1 MSSVRGAI
9 IALLAV
15 VSMSECLA
23 QSSKTSIRVQGHTD
37 VVVSDSS
44 VRLGD
49 IAHIDSASI
58 NDDEAILRL
67 RTLQISQSPK
77 AGESTLLEGAQVL
90 EKIKDNGIRLD
101 TILYSLPRQIKIT
114 RAYREVTND
123 ELEKAL
129 LSFLGSQD
137 KQIDLKQIMQDKPV
151 KIPTDSFGVE
161 VVALHA
167 TKPGHFGVDYRSVSG
182 SDEVRFQ
189 MRAMGDEWRLMPV
202 AAKPLRRGAVI
213 SAADVQLRKVN
224 AAAVLGDSV
233 RELGDVI
240 GKSAQRD
247 VGEGEMFNTAA
258 IATPPLVVAGSRVSM
273 LFRAGR
279 LEASAMGVA
288 LESGAERQEIK
299 VRNDA
304 SNKIVTARVVDKGL
318 VEVGGK

>member
-1 MSSVRGAI
+1 MLSFPI
-9 IALLAV
+9 
-15 VSMSECLA
+15 SETLA
-23 QSSKTSIRVQGHTD
+23 QASKTSIRVQGHND

-49 IAHIDSASI
+49 IAQIDSASI
-58 NDDEAILRL
+58 KDDETIVRL
-67 RTLQISQSPK
+67 RTLEVAQSPK
-77 AGESTLLEGAQVL
+77 AGESAVVEGAQVL
-90 EKIKDNGIRLD
+90 ERIKDNGIRLD

-114 RAYREVTND
+114 RAYREVTNE

-137 KQIDLKQIMQDKPV
+137 KQIDLKQIMHEKPV
-151 KIPTDSFGVE
+151 RIPTDSFGVE

-167 TKPGHFGVDYRSVSG
+167 TKPGHFGVDYRSVAG

-189 MRAMGDEWRLMPV
+189 MRAMGDEWQLMPV
-202 AAKPLRRGAVI
+202 ASRPLKKGVVI
-213 SAADVQLRKVN
+213 TAGDVQLRKVN

-247 VGEGEMFNTAA
+247 VGQGEMFNTAA
-258 IATPPLVVAGSRVSM
+258 IAMPPVVTAGSRVSM

-288 LESGAERQEIK
+288 LESGAVDQEIK
-299 VRNDA
+299 VRNEA
-304 SNKIVTARVVDKGL
+304 SSKVVTARVIDKGF
-318 VEVGGK
+318 VEVGGH

>member
-1 MSSVRGAI
+1 MSGARGAI
-9 IALLAV
+9 AALLV
-15 VSMSECLA
+15 IVSMSECLA
-23 QSSKTSIRVQGHTD
+23 QSDKTSIRVQGHSD

-58 NDDEAILRL
+58 KDDETIVRL
-67 RTLQISQSPK
+67 RTLQIAQSPK
-77 AGESTLLEGAQVL
+77 AGESTLLEGAQVV
-90 EKIKDNGIRLD
+90 EKIRDNGVRLD

-114 RAYREVTND
+114 RAYREVTNE

-137 KQIDLKQIMQDKPV
+137 KQIDLKQIMHDKPV
-151 KIPTDSFGVE
+151 RIPTDSFGVE
-161 VVALHA
+161 VVALHG

-182 SDEVRFQ
+182 ADEVRFQ
-189 MRAMGDEWRLMPV
+189 MRALGDEWRLMPV
-202 AAKPLRRGAVI
+202 ATSPLRKGAVI

-240 GKSAQRD
+240 GKSVQRD
-247 VGEGEMFNTAA
+247 IGQGEMFNTNA
-258 IATPPLVVAGSRVSM
+258 IALPALVLAGSRVSM

-288 LESGAERQEIK
+288 LESGVERQEIK
-299 VRNDA
+299 VRNET
-304 SNKIVTARVVDKGL
+304 SSKIVTARVIDKGL

>member
-1 MSSVRGAI
+1 
-9 IALLAV
+9 
-15 VSMSECLA
+15 
-23 QSSKTSIRVQGHTD
+23 
-37 VVVSDSS
+37 

-49 IAHIDSASI
+49 IAQIDSASI
-58 NDDEAILRL
+58 KDDETIVRL
-67 RTLQISQSPK
+67 RTLEVAQSPK
-77 AGESTLLEGAQVL
+77 AGESAVVEGAQVL
-90 EKIKDNGIRLD
+90 ERIKDNGIRLD

-114 RAYREVTND
+114 RAYREVTNE

-137 KQIDLKQIMQDKPV
+137 KQIDLKQIMHEKPV
-151 KIPTDSFGVE
+151 RIPTDSFGVE

-167 TKPGHFGVDYRSVSG
+167 TKPGHFGVDYRSVAG

-189 MRAMGDEWRLMPV
+189 MRAMGDERQLMPV
-202 AAKPLRRGAVI
+202 ASRPLKKGVVI
-213 SAADVQLRKVN
+213 TAGDVQLRKVN

-247 VGEGEMFNTAA
+247 VGQGEMFNTAA
-258 IATPPLVVAGSRVSM
+258 IAMPPVVTAGSRVSM

-288 LESGAERQEIK
+288 LESGAVDQEIK
-299 VRNDA
+299 VRNEA
-304 SNKIVTARVVDKGL
+304 SSKVVTARVIDKGF
-318 VEVGGK
+318 VEVGGH

>member
-1 MSSVRGAI
+1 MRSLRGALV
-9 IALLAV
+9 ALML
-15 VSMSECLA
+15 SFPISETLA
-23 QSSKTSIRVQGHTD
+23 QASKTSIRVQGHND

-49 IAHIDSASI
+49 IAQIDSASI
-58 NDDEAILRL
+58 KDDETIVRL
-67 RTLQISQSPK
+67 RTLEVAQSPK
-77 AGESTLLEGAQVL
+77 AGESAVVEGAQVL
-90 EKIKDNGIRLD
+90 ERIKDNGIRLD

-114 RAYREVTND
+114 RAYREVTNE

-137 KQIDLKQIMQDKPV
+137 KQIDLKQIMHEKPV
-151 KIPTDSFGVE
+151 RIPTDSFGVE

-167 TKPGHFGVDYRSVSG
+167 TKPGHFGVDYRSVAG

-189 MRAMGDEWRLMPV
+189 MRAMGDEWQLMPV
-202 AAKPLRRGAVI
+202 ASRPLKKGVVI
-213 SAADVQLRKVN
+213 TAGDVQLRKVN

-247 VGEGEMFNTAA
+247 VGQGEMFNTAA
-258 IATPPLVVAGSRVSM
+258 IAMPPVVTAGSRVSM

-288 LESGAERQEIK
+288 LESGAVDQEIK
-299 VRNDA
+299 VRNEA
-304 SNKIVTARVVDKGL
+304 SSKVVTARVIDKGF
-318 VEVGGK
+318 VEVGGH